1 MKEQTQSVLKVI
13 AAAIVGILVGAAGVA
28 VMTEPQTVVETQDVE
43 HNISVPY
50 EVPVFIEVPVEVIK
64 TVNVS
69 VPVDNGKLDVVL
81 QHIYDNDGSIDYLV
95 EDLKDTE
102 VAQIADRIVFINDVK
117 SLAVSAV
124 KNDAF
129 DILDKEVVDGEELDD
144 KDMEKLKVYSDDDK
158 VLVSDVDF
166 DDSDAT
172 VSVDVRF
179 EQDDV
184 LYDATFTV
192 EVRDGAVSDVELDS
206 VSLH

>member
-1 MKEQTQSVLKVI
+1 MKEQTISVLKVI
-13 AAAIVGILVGAAGVA
+13 AAAVVGILVGAAGVS
-28 VMTEPQTVVETQDVE
+28 VMTEPKVVVETKVVE
-43 HNISVPY
+43 HNIT
-50 EVPVFIEVPVEVIK
+50 VPVETIVTKEVPVEVIK

-69 VPVDNGKLDVVL
+69 VDNGKLDTVL
-81 QHIYDNDGSIDYLV
+81 QHIYDNSGNVEYLV
-95 EDLKDTE
+95 EDLKDSE
-102 VAQIADRIVFINDVK
+102 VAEIADRVVFINDVK
-117 SLAVSAV
+117 SMAVDAV
-124 KNDAF
+124 RSEAF

-158 VLVSDVDF
+158 VIVSDVDF

-172 VSVDVRF
+172 VTVDVRF

-192 EVRDGAVSDVELDS
+192 EVRDGAVEDVELDS